1 MSEPVSE
8 PKACNFIKKQ
18 TLTQVLSCEF
28 CEISKSTFFY
38 RTPPVIASEEKKA
51 VIYYTGQAEM
61 EADNLCFRNGTVS
74 IEKLEDLTPSGCFQ
88 PIMICYS
95 GHWAD

>member
-1 MSEPVSE
+1 M
-8 PKACNFIKKQ
+8 
-18 TLTQVLSCEF
+18 
-28 CEISKSTFFY
+28 
-38 RTPPVIASEEKKA
+38 IASEEKKA

-95 GHWAD
+95 GH